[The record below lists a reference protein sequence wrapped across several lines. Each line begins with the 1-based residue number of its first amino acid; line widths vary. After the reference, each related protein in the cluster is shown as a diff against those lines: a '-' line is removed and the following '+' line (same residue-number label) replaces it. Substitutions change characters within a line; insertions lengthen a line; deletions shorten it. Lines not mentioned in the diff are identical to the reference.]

1 MGMVVEM
8 EGAVVGVH
16 IYTIKTTFFIK
27 VLIVFSNCKFTGK
40 QRETVIRKINFVSMI
55 ECIN

>member
-27 VLIVFSNCKFTGK
+27 VLTVFSNCKFTGK
-40 QRETVIRKINFVSMI
+40 QRETVI
-55 ECIN
+55 